1 LTAPIYPY
9 NMVHMAT
16 KKPVK
21 RGMSD
26 DHKAAL
32 AEGRIQSRAVRDY
45 LEALDAIKPKRGRP
59 RTADSIKRRL
69 DAVEEAVPE
78 ARAEERL
85 LLIQERMDLVSE
97 LASVQAKTDL
107 SEVEDAFVSI
117 AADYG
122 RRKGISYAA
131 WREAGVPAAVLKRA
145 GVGRGA

>member
-1 LTAPIYPY
+1 
-9 NMVHMAT
+9 MAT
-16 KKPVK
+16 KKAVK

-32 AEGRIQSRAVRDY
+32 AEGRTQSRAVRDY

-59 RTADSIKRRL
+59 RTTDSIKRQL
-69 DAVEEAVPE
+69 ANVEATLPE
-78 ARAEERL
+78 AKAEERL
-85 LLIQERMDLVSE
+85 LLIQQRIDLEAE

-107 SEVEDAFVSI
+107 TDVEDAFVDV
-117 AADYG
+117 AAAYG
-122 RRKGISYAA
+122 ERKGISYAA